1 MMLRLNM
8 EGKPELIH
16 SSPYTFKKEHPKTF
30 CLQKIW
36 ALHLYSYHAHLD
48 LRGERFEIF
57 PGHMSLV
64 PADEKYSYTLYGPS
78 SHFYAHFIPAAG
90 DMRKAVQLKVM
101 RPLGIYYPRIHEK
114 MLRMMQLLPTNRR
127 HAEVILWDILWDLVE
142 MERKEAP
149 LTQQALDQ
157 AICYIEQ
164 HLHEPLR
171 VVSLVDEVSVS
182 HNTLLNLFQE
192 KFGKSIAA
200 YICARRMQ
208 RARNLL
214 IYTSLPIKT
223 IAADCGLP
231 DLNQFNKTIRR
242 TFGDAPRALRE
253 KTRFDR
259 TVSGAK
265 AVI

>member
-1 MMLRLNM
+1 MILRLSLD
-8 EGKPELIH
+8 EKPELFFTE
-16 SSPYTFKKEHPKTF
+16 SYTHKGHPEKF
-30 CLQKIW
+30 LQKFW
-36 ALHLYSYHAHLD
+36 TLHLYSYHAQLNF
-48 LRGERFEIF
+48 RGELFDVR

-64 PADEKYSYTLYGPS
+64 SADTAYNFVFNGPS
-78 SHFYAHFIPAAG
+78 THLYAHFFPAAG
-90 DMRKAVQLKVM
+90 DMRKAVLLPVM
-101 RPLGIYYPRIHEK
+101 RPLGAFYPRIHEK
-114 MLRMMQLLPTNRR
+114 MTRMIQLFPINRR
-127 HAEVILWDILWDLVE
+127 HAEVILWDILWDLVD
-142 MERKEAP
+142 MERREAP

-200 YICARRMQ
+200 YICDRRMQ
-208 RARNLL
+208 RAHNLL
-214 IYTSLPIKT
+214 IYTALPIKT

-242 TFGDAPRALRE
+242 TFGAAPRALRE
-253 KTRFDR
+253 KAQSDGS
-259 TVSGAK
+259 VSSTK
-265 AVI
+265 A